1 MDASTFPITIFK
13 CEPTFC
19 ALNVFHLGVFKCIQN
34 KDLGKIYTYIYLYIY
49 IYICM
54 YVCIYICVS
63 ITLERTKGGIFDVN
77 SSIYMAIQRLTVIT
91 VLIIESALLRHL
103 LREQMNSYDIQYL
116 VSQICVT
123 SSAFVSITYDGIPR
137 HCLQHYESRPE
148 NPPSG
153 CICSKRFDG
162 PWFHDISRNQS
173 VTLMKIFVF

>member
-1 MDASTFPITIFK
+1 MDASTFRITIFK
-13 CEPTFC
+13 CEPTLC
-19 ALNVFHLGVFKCIQN
+19 ALNIFHLGVFKCIQN
-34 KDLGKIYTYIYLYIY
+34 KDLGKIIY
-49 IYICM
+49 IYICQ
-54 YVCIYICVS
+54 
-63 ITLERTKGGIFDVN
+63 LHWKGLKAGFDVYN
-77 SSIYMAIQRLTVIT
+77 SIYMAIQRLTVIT

-103 LREQMNSYDIQYL
+103 LREQTNSYDIQYL

-137 HCLQHYESRPE
+137 HCLQHYGSRPE

-173 VTLMKIFVF
+173 VELMKISVF